1 MIKNPPSNNDDYID
15 SRDIEER
22 INDLESA
29 RDDFQSENDL
39 PDYLN
44 TEAPQN
50 QPAIIKNWT
59 DEQAE
64 KWGEWDDS
72 DDGQELK
79 VLLSLRDDLEGY
91 CDDWR
96 HGVTLIRESAWIDYC
111 KDLVSD
117 LGALPRDLP
126 EYIAGNINWEGVAED
141 LQQDY
146 TSAEFDGVTYWAR

>member
-72 DDGQELK
+72 DDG
-79 VLLSLRDDLEGY
+79 
-91 CDDWR
+91 
-96 HGVTLIRESAWIDYC
+96 HDYNGC
-111 KDLVSD
+111 HYDS
-117 LGALPRDLP
+117 
-126 EYIAGNINWEGVAED
+126 N
-141 LQQDY
+141 
-146 TSAEFDGVTYWAR
+146 ARPSSYQPHH